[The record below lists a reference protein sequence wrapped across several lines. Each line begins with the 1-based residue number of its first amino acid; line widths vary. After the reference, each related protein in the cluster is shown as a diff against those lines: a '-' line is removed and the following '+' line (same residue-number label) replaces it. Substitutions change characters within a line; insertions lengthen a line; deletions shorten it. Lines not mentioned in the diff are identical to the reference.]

1 MTGYPSG
8 RDIRE
13 ALYALGDTADV
24 VAKTLHD
31 GGWTGAGCDAHHC
44 PIATY
49 LSDMFPGL
57 SATVGRSALCVY
69 PTGSQGQGVTVSL
82 PDPVRDFVAD
92 FDTQSLAGVR

>member
-44 PIATY
+44 PIATFIRGT
-49 LSDMFPGL
+49 FPGCA
-57 SATVGRSALCVY
+57 ATVGRSAVCVY
-69 PTGSQGQGVTVSL
+69 PTNSYGQGVTVAL
-82 PDPVRDFVAD
+82 PDPVRDFIYE
-92 FDTQSLAGVR
+92 FDSEALAGAR